1 MNFVK
6 VGLYVLI
13 GLVVALGAAIA
24 AIAFGL
30 DADKYK
36 PELISAVKTRTGR
49 TLSIEDPLR
58 LSVFP
63 KLGITVGK
71 VRLSDLE
78 GSKTF
83 ATVGEIRASLAI
95 LPLLSKQVVIDRV
108 VLSGVS
114 VDLIRYK
121 DGRTN
126 FDDLL
131 SGGNAAKDPSGGVGS
146 SSFKI
151 DIEGVEVSADSLGW
165 TDEKAGTRIRMSAL
179 KMATG
184 RIADDVPGK
193 LTLGAR
199 VQGEVPKVDALI
211 SLSSGYRFSIERK
224 AIELSG
230 VDLKIN
236 GDVPGA
242 AGLTAV
248 LKGSVESDPG
258 RKIFKAKGIDLS
270 IVTKDGI
277 EAKLVMP
284 GMEYSPEKIAGE
296 KVTGLLKLVRNGLS
310 LDARLALAAVQS
322 GAGFGKNGS
331 PAEAVPVLRFP
342 EFAIDLS
349 GKQADTTFQGKLT
362 SALIMRMQEETLQMV
377 DLKGEVNV
385 NGPGIP
391 QKAIKALMAGQIDAA
406 WGRQSVSG
414 NVTTRIDDSTIKTKF
429 DVKDDVRPTIGFDV
443 DIDQIN
449 IDRFAAKSSGA
460 GGGTTTPSPIGAM
473 PAGPEQ
479 PLDFSALKSL
489 NLHGQ
494 VRAGRITTSNVK
506 LEKLNATINVSG
518 GRLDVAP
525 LSAALY
531 GGSLTGSASVNASGN
546 RLSLRQQLLG
556 VNIGPLLKDVAGQDF
571 IEGRGNV
578 TLDLETQGPTAS
590 SLKKALGGA
599 AAVNLKDGAVKGIN
613 LAEAFRNAKA
623 LLGAK
628 SAHEQGAS
636 ATDKTDFAE
645 LVASFRI
652 HNGVAHN
659 DDLSLKSPFV
669 RLGGGGD
676 IDIGNN
682 CMDYLAKA
690 SIVATSGGQGGKNAD
705 DLRGLTIPVRLAGP
719 FDALKYR
726 VDFGAVATE
735 AVKQQVQERVKD
747 QLQDR
752 LKGLL
757 KR

>member
-1 MNFVK
+1 
-6 VGLYVLI
+6 
-13 GLVVALGAAIA
+13 
-24 AIAFGL
+24 
-30 DADKYK
+30 
-36 PELISAVKTRTGR
+36 
-49 TLSIEDPLR
+49 
-58 LSVFP
+58 
-63 KLGITVGK
+63 
-71 VRLSDLE
+71 
-78 GSKTF
+78 
-83 ATVGEIRASLAI
+83 
-95 LPLLSKQVVIDRV
+95 
-108 VLSGVS
+108 
-114 VDLIRYK
+114 
-121 DGRTN
+121 
-126 FDDLL
+126 
-131 SGGNAAKDPSGGVGS
+131 
-146 SSFKI
+146 
-151 DIEGVEVSADSLGW
+151 
-165 TDEKAGTRIRMSAL
+165 
-179 KMATG
+179 
-184 RIADDVPGK
+184 
-193 LTLGAR
+193 
-199 VQGEVPKVDALI
+199 
-211 SLSSGYRFSIERK
+211 
-224 AIELSG
+224 
-230 VDLKIN
+230 
-236 GDVPGA
+236 
-242 AGLTAV
+242 
-248 LKGSVESDPG
+248 
-258 RKIFKAKGIDLS
+258 
-270 IVTKDGI
+270 
-277 EAKLVMP
+277 
-284 GMEYSPEKIAGE
+284 
-296 KVTGLLKLVRNGLS
+296 
-310 LDARLALAAVQS
+310 
-322 GAGFGKNGS
+322 
-331 PAEAVPVLRFP
+331 
-342 EFAIDLS
+342 
-349 GKQADTTFQGKLT
+349 
-362 SALIMRMQEETLQMV
+362 
-377 DLKGEVNV
+377 
-385 NGPGIP
+385 
-391 QKAIKALMAGQIDAA
+391 MAGQIDAA